1 MIIFGQ
7 VEAGLANPYGA
18 SRDILNIHSTIGWSL
33 AGVLALLTGCYV
45 ARQKDPANLPRG
57 FLALDVV
64 LAGLV
69 ITQVYLGDKLV
80 WVYGLHTVRG
90 GSHPSGGWCRDPLRR
105 DRIADQRHRRLP
117 RRQQPSLRD
126 SAAPQPGAPHHRP
139 VRSPSPS
146 TWPVRSTRWRN
157 GCSDLALPVSGFHD
171 VGWYNLVACSG
182 IDRGRRVLRNCWRCR
197 CQGSILGQTA
207 MMLWHAMASRSCW

>member
-1 MIIFGQ
+1 MLELLPPLNDKNLPWLDVIHPIVVHFVIAMALITVVFDVIGVFSRKKNLFEVSFWNLIVATVAIFVAIIFGQ

-33 AGVLALLTGCYV
+33 AGVLALLTGWRYV

-80 WVYGLHTVRG
+80 WVYGLHTV
-90 GSHPSGGWCRDPLRR
+90 
-105 DRIADQRHRRLP
+105 
-117 RRQQPSLRD
+117 
-126 SAAPQPGAPHHRP
+126 P
-139 VRSPSPS
+139 VVEAIREG
-146 TWPVRSTRWRN
+146 V
-157 GCSDLALPVSGFHD
+157 VS
-171 VGWYNLVACSG
+171 
-182 IDRGRRVLRNCWRCR
+182 
-197 CQGSILGQTA
+197 
-207 MMLWHAMASRSCW
+207 

>member
-1 MIIFGQ
+1 MLELLPPLNDKNLPWLDVIHPIVVHFVLAMALITVVFDVIGVISGKKNLFEVSFWNLIVATVAIFVAIIFGQ

-33 AGVLALLTGCYV
+33 AGVLALLTGWRYV

-80 WVYGLHTVRG
+80 WVYGLHTV
-90 GSHPSGGWCRDPLRR
+90 PVVEA
-105 DRIADQRHRRLP
+105 I
-117 RRQQPSLRD
+117 RQ
-126 SAAPQPGAPHHRP
+126 G
-139 VRSPSPS
+139 V
-146 TWPVRSTRWRN
+146 
-157 GCSDLALPVSGFHD
+157 VS
-171 VGWYNLVACSG
+171 
-182 IDRGRRVLRNCWRCR
+182 
-197 CQGSILGQTA
+197 
-207 MMLWHAMASRSCW
+207 

>member
-1 MIIFGQ
+1 MKQTVLGLPMLELLPPLNDKNLPWLDVIHPIVVHFVIAMALITVVFDVIGVISGKKNLFEVSFWNLIVATVAIFVAIIFGQ

-33 AGVLALLTGCYV
+33 AGVLALLTGWRYV

-80 WVYGLHTVRG
+80 WVYGLHTV
-90 GSHPSGGWCRDPLRR
+90 PVVEA
-105 DRIADQRHRRLP
+105 I
-117 RRQQPSLRD
+117 RQ
-126 SAAPQPGAPHHRP
+126 G
-139 VRSPSPS
+139 V
-146 TWPVRSTRWRN
+146 
-157 GCSDLALPVSGFHD
+157 VS
-171 VGWYNLVACSG
+171 
-182 IDRGRRVLRNCWRCR
+182 
-197 CQGSILGQTA
+197 
-207 MMLWHAMASRSCW
+207 